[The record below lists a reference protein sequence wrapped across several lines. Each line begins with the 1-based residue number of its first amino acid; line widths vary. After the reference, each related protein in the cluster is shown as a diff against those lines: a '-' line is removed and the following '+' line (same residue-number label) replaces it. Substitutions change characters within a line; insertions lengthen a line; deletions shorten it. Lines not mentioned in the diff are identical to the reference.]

1 MNKVATKPSVLLD
14 ATAISFNRGGVGRY
28 VEELAREAAISGENL
43 IVVCQERDLDA
54 FREFDSA
61 VIKAPG
67 FIRSVPLRL
76 IWEQF
81 GLPSVA
87 KRVGAEVIHSP
98 HYTFPLFTKLA
109 RVVTVHDLTFWSHPD
124 RHNPIKRVFFKFW
137 IRLAARLP
145 RAVVVPSEATA
156 NEFRLKTSAKKVFVA
171 HHGVDSEIFHPPT
184 KSEITKFAHA
194 HGVSDWV
201 AFLGTIE
208 PRKNV
213 VPLIRGFRRAIADLK
228 KKPALLLAGA
238 AGWDDAVSGE
248 IIEATRAGFDVRHLG
263 YLPIH
268 ELSALLGGAKVVA
281 YPSEGEG
288 FGLPVLEAMAC
299 GATVL
304 TADSLAIPEVGG
316 KAVQYSGTDYESIA
330 TALSKLLKDEPAR
343 KTFAEAA
350 LVRSKKF
357 SWSACLGVHLAAWAA
372 ATSVPR

>member
-1 MNKVATKPSVLLD
+1 MNKVANEPSVLLD

-28 VEELAREAAISGENL
+28 VEELARAAALSGENL

-67 FIRSVPLRL
+67 FIQSVPLRL

-81 GLPSVA
+81 GLPLLA
-87 KRVGAEVIHSP
+87 KRVDADVIHSP

-124 RHNPIKRVFFKFW
+124 RHNPVKRVFFKFW
-137 IRLAARLP
+137 IRLAARIP
-145 RAVVVPSEATA
+145 RAVIVPSEATA
-156 NEFRLKTSAKKVFVA
+156 NEFLNRTGAKRVFVA
-171 HHGVDSEIFHPPT
+171 HHGVASEIFHPPT
-184 KSEITKFAHA
+184 PASVKDFATA
-194 HGVSDWV
+194 HGVSEWV

-213 VPLIRGFRRAIADLK
+213 VPLIRGFRLAIAGLK

-238 AGWDDAVSGE
+238 TGWDESVAGE
-248 IIEATRAGFDVRHLG
+248 IRAAQRDGFDIRHLG
-263 YLPIH
+263 YLPIE
-268 ELSALLGGAKVVA
+268 ELSALLGGAEIVA

-299 GATVL
+299 GATIL

-316 KAVQYSGTDYESIA
+316 KAVSYTRTDPESIA
-330 TALSKLLKDEPAR
+330 AALGQLLKNRAER
-343 KTFAEAA
+343 KTFSRAA
-350 LVRSKKF
+350 LARSKKF
-357 SWSACLGVHLAAWAA
+357 SWSACLGVHRSAWVEAVSA
-372 ATSVPR
+372 RR